1 MLNAIHVL
9 IIQFSQQPYKVDAVC
24 IPILQ
29 MRTTALKSV
38 TLAGDLCSE
47 DSCHSTPHSW
57 QPMLPPTSSS
67 HAPPHT
73 HTYLFLIITLM
84 RTLHSYSCFPL
95 TILSSFRTHRRSRR
109 GTGWGGAE
117 DKEALCQRSLNP
129 QPCLLPPCQTSSL
142 ILAFARSP
150 MALGP
155 HTMHLVMSLSPFWRV
170 RHLLNVLCRQGS
182 DWPSFD
188 TQCPSAIGWLQPNI
202 ADQVGRPSSWHG
214 SKHYVPNY

>member
-1 MLNAIHVL
+1 MLSVFPFYRWGLLPWNLSLWLATSALRTAATLLL
-9 IIQFSQQPYKVDAVC
+9 IAGSLCCPQPH
-24 IPILQ
+24 
-29 MRTTALKSV
+29 
-38 TLAGDLCSE
+38 LA
-47 DSCHSTPHSW
+47 T
-57 QPMLPPTSSS
+57 
-67 HAPPHT
+67 PPHT

-170 RHLLNVLCRQGS
+170 RHLLNVLCWQGS

-202 ADQVGRPSSWHG
+202 ADQVGRPSSWRG